1 MIPMRKYSLFGMY
14 IYHRIL
20 MTLSFKKFHPTG
32 TTYLKI
38 APGLELI
45 NFPQAEK
52 EVLNKIMLF
61 LLDKN
66 SDSTSRNEGFVRKN
80 GRKNGSH

>member
-1 MIPMRKYSLFGMY
+1 MVPMRKYSLFGMY

-20 MTLSFKKFHPTG
+20 VTLSFNKFHPTA

-45 NFPQAEK
+45 SFPQAEK
-52 EVLNKIMLF
+52 EGVNKTMLF

-66 SDSTSRNEGFVRKN
+66 SDSTSRNEGFVERN
-80 GRKNGSH
+80 E